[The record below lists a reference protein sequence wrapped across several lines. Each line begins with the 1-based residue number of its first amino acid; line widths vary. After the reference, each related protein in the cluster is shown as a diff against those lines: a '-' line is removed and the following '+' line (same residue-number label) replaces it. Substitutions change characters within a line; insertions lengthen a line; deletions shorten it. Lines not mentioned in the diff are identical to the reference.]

1 MLNALTSLLSLSA
14 SAVETTVLTIYAQNP
29 FEDPDDWP
37 ETTSED
43 PFD

>member
-1 MLNALTSLLSLSA
+1 MLNNSLLSLSA

-37 ETTSED
+37 DESSED
-43 PFD
+43 LFD

>member
-1 MLNALTSLLSLSA
+1 MLNSLLFLSA

-37 ETTSED
+37 ECTIED
-43 PFD
+43 LLD